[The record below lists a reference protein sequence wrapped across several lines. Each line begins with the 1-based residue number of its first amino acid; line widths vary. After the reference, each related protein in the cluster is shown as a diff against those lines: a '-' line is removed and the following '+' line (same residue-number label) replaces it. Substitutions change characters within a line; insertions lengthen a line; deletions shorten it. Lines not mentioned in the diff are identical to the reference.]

1 MSLCAEAAASQNV
14 DLDLPLPTRKSPE
27 KVRGGNVSAEN
38 REPFWRTPDGSRLP
52 DRWQLVLNQG
62 AWGLPYGLMW
72 LLRSA
77 IEGGWYEV
85 RVFDR
90 AASAHDSRWLGR
102 VDRVARHLAS
112 HPQPTF
118 PRVRSVYL
126 GERYTAV
133 LARATIGVERGLPQ
147 ERDRVLA
154 SRQPWSPAEVLD
166 LLVDLAP
173 AYATL
178 HAALGESWSPDLL
191 RVLRGPNG
199 AWFMML
205 PWSDDTHPTRRGRVG
220 GDAEVARSP
229 VAGIA
234 TIVAELLTAQ
244 PGTPTGEG
252 AFAALPRATAAVLGD
267 ALNSA
272 RSDVNYEALAGALAF
287 DGVHRRTRA
296 DERRWDHGAI
306 VEAAGAGQVH
316 RLAWLLADGPSL
328 DAELAREVW
337 CGVRVQLLEALR
349 EAADDSLH
357 HDHFWTPDHAVVLA
371 EVGAAA
377 DEDLLAL
384 DATITG
390 ASFLKVVLASH
401 FGRDQTVSRREAFA
415 SLLGPALCPPFVRPT
430 RCATSDLEPPGNS
443 CAATLRAR

>member
-1 MSLCAEAAASQNV
+1 
-14 DLDLPLPTRKSPE
+14 
-27 KVRGGNVSAEN
+27 
-38 REPFWRTPDGSRLP
+38 
-52 DRWQLVLNQG
+52 
-62 AWGLPYGLMW
+62 MW

-90 AASAHDSRWLGR
+90 APSAHDPSWRGR

-112 HPQPTF
+112 HPLPTF

-133 LARATIGVERGLPQ
+133 LARATIGVERGLLQ
-147 ERDRVLA
+147 ERDRVIT
-154 SRQPWSPAEVLD
+154 SRQAWSSAEVLD

-199 AWFMML
+199 IWSVML
-205 PWSDDTHPTRRGRVG
+205 PWSDDAHPTKRERADNGV
-220 GDAEVARSP
+220 EVARSP

-234 TIVAELLTAQ
+234 RIVAELLAAQ
-244 PGTPTGEG
+244 PYVSTSATS
-252 AFAALPRATAAVLGD
+252 FAALPPATAAVLAE

-272 RSDVNYEALAGALAF
+272 RSDVHYEALARALAF
-287 DGVHRRTRA
+287 DGLHRRTGA
-296 DERRWDHGAI
+296 DEHRRDRGAI
-306 VEAAGAGQVH
+306 VEAAGAGRLH
-316 RLAWLLADGPSL
+316 RLAWLLADGPSM
-328 DAELAREVW
+328 DAELAHEVW
-337 CGVRVQLLEALR
+337 RGVRVQLLESLR
-349 EAADDSLH
+349 EAADDSLYH
-357 HDHFWTPDHAVVLA
+357 NHFWTPDHAVVLA

-390 ASFLKVVLASH
+390 ASFLKVVLESH
-401 FGRDQTVSRREAFA
+401 FGRDQTVSSREAFA
-415 SLLGPALCPPFVRPT
+415 SLLGPALCLPFVRPT

-443 CAATLRAR
+443 CAAKLRAR